1 MKRVLIAAALCLALA
16 SCRGWKSSEAPAA
29 PTPTQGTA
37 AVQATISDTAR

>member
-16 SCRGWKSSEAPAA
+16 SCRGWKSSGAPAA

-37 AVQATISDTAR
+37 AIQATIGDPGR